1 MRCAL
6 YVRCFYESFYLD
18 WFIEYYLNLDFDYIV
33 ILKADNIKYIVPE
46 KLKKKVYIRNVE
58 NVGNALYQK
67 YLNIIK
73 IINPDWVF
81 MIDIDEILI
90 LENNNIKKFIKN
102 KLKIDSNINCFYFQ
116 WLMME
121 RYDNQNLN
129 LKDSYDKYKLFNNC
143 NYKSLA
149 LLKNING
156 IKNPHSFKLNN
167 YKIEKDNIIYNYNID
182 HTNNNSENE
191 SYKNYLL
198 HIHTRSLNN
207 LVLKSLITILNNKHI
222 KDKNS
227 FKEFVN
233 KFCCNNNNIL
243 ENFKNS
249 IGKKATLP
257 YSHSNGKIIN
267 INKNHPLFNKKIV
280 NYDDEK
286 KVLHKLLKK
295 NNINIE
301 KYELMIQKL
310 EKEISNHFIN

>member
-18 WFIEYYLNLDFDYIV
+18 WFIEYYLNLGFDYII
-33 ILKADNIKYIVPE
+33 ILKADTIKYIVPE
-46 KLKKKVYIRNVE
+46 KLKKKVYIKEVE
-58 NVGNALYQK
+58 NKGNALYQN
-67 YLNIIK
+67 YFNIIK
-73 IINPDWVF
+73 FANPDWVF

-90 LENNNIKKFIKN
+90 LENNNIKKFITS
-102 KLKIDSNINCFYFQ
+102 KLEIDSNINCFYFQ

-129 LKDSYDKYKLFNNC
+129 LKDSYNKYKLFNNC

-149 LLKNING
+149 LFKNIKG
-156 IKNPHSFKLNN
+156 IKTPHSFILNN
-167 YKIEKDNIIYNYNID
+167 YKIEKDNIIYNHYID
-182 HTNNNSENE
+182 HTNNNSQNE

-233 KFCCNNNNIL
+233 NFSINNKNIL
-243 ENFKNS
+243 QKFKNS

-267 INKNHPLFNKKIV
+267 INKNHPLFNSKIIKFEE
-280 NYDDEK
+280 EK
-286 KVLHKLLKK
+286 EILYKLLKK

-301 KYELMIQKL
+301 KYELMIKEL
-310 EKEISNHFIN
+310 EIEIGDHFIK